1 MVCLDDLG
9 AIAGNDEWEVAIFD
23 LFNRIKETGKTL
35 LLMSADQPPQQLPI
49 KLADLRSRLS
59 WGENYQLAELSEYK
73 KAAVLQQAARKQGLE
88 LPDEVAKFLLNRLD
102 RDLTYLFSVLE
113 KLDKASLQAQR
124 KLTIPFVKEQLH
136 L

>member
-1 MVCLDDLG
+1 MKWQ
-9 AIAGNDEWEVAIFD
+9 N
-23 LFNRIKETGKTL
+23 
-35 LLMSADQPPQQLPI
+35 
-49 KLADLRSRLS
+49 
-59 WGENYQLAELSEYK
+59 
-73 KAAVLQQAARKQGLE
+73 
-88 LPDEVAKFLLNRLD
+88 FLLNRLD